1 MERFFSLFSFQGLLF
16 SPRNFGFC
24 AVCGCVGPNL
34 LERATS
40 SGPASD
46 VPGEGDLAVRTGT
59 AVPEGVCAL
68 PERRRSGRAHW
79 RGRSGGTLRSVG
91 GSQCTHP
98 RPNMARS
105 AHSRRRRKTE
115 CTNPRPNMARSA
127 HGRDPVHGL
136 IGTARPRPQL
146 ILGSASVSGRLRC
159 PADLRRAQRVPLL
172 RNRKRG
178 GAVNGPYRRLRKSG
192 GLKSGLRSVQKKEFG
207 KNS

>member
-1 MERFFSLFSFQGLLF
+1 MIRFCCIEIFSLFSLRGLLF

-91 GSQCTHP
+91 GSQCT
-98 RPNMARS
+98 
-105 AHSRRRRKTE
+105 
-115 CTNPRPNMARSA
+115 NPRPNMARSA
-127 HGRDPVHGL
+127 HGGDPGHGL

-178 GAVNGPYRRLRKSG
+178 GVVNGPYWRLRKSG
-192 GLKSGLRSVQKKEFG
+192 SLKSSLRSVRKKEFE